1 MVEGYLSRLVRQ
13 SVEKLDKIRSISCGI
28 VEGLLGV
35 AKKGNSNTGSDNQ
48 NVQSQTFKYHVTLT
62 EIEQFENSFAHEVPF
77 IPNKEEF
84 IALIQKEVSESRDW
98 LDTSLTFKVF
108 VPLLQYDFYRIGLLT
123 GLVYSMGGVNNTK
136 SLIQD
141 SSTNTL
147 EFLRGLKNRED
158 GVAQAEKVAAAFV
171 QVMKENETDDRIVV
185 SLLRTLEFLLLNDAF
200 SLVNNET

>member
-1 MVEGYLSRLVRQ
+1 M
-13 SVEKLDKIRSISCGI
+13 
-28 VEGLLGV
+28 
-35 AKKGNSNTGSDNQ
+35 
-48 NVQSQTFKYHVTLT
+48 QSQTFKYHVTLT

-108 VPLLQYDFYRIGLLT
+108 VPLLQYDFYRNSLLT

-185 SLLRTLEFLLLNDAF
+185 SLLRTLEYLLLNDAF

>member
-1 MVEGYLSRLVRQ
+1 MVEDYLLRLVRQ
-13 SVEKLDKIRSISCGI
+13 SVEKLDRIRSISCGI

-35 AKKGNSNTGSDNQ
+35 TKKGNDNSTTPD

-62 EIEQFENSFAHEVPF
+62 EIEQFENAFAQEVPF

-84 IALIQKEVSESRDW
+84 IGLVQKEVRESRDW

-108 VPLLQYDFYRIGLLT
+108 VPLLQYDFYRNSLLT

-147 EFLRGLKNRED
+147 EFLRGLKNRDD
-158 GVAQAEKVAAAFV
+158 GVAQAEKVAAAFI
-171 QVMKENETDDRIVV
+171 QVLKENENDDRIVV
-185 SLLRTLEFLLLNDAF
+185 SLLRTLEYLLLNDAF